1 MNLLTLQWI
10 LLQKCCIR
18 LQQNALLSRNTIK
31 KRKTNHIKI
40 KKWFDKECEN
50 LKATVMSAAK
60 DLVRYPSDPIVRGR
74 YYKLRKEY
82 NKLVEHKEHAFRE
95 NLLNKVS
102 LLESSN
108 PKTFWEIV
116 KKLRSSKTSNPA
128 DNIVP
133 HEWHEWLK
141 NLNSTSITSSD
152 AEKSISSL
160 VKRAKNFAASNHL
173 LDKVINDEEI
183 IKASKQLK
191 NGKSVVNDAICN
203 KMIKCLVHTKF
214 INVIRM
220 LFNVIL
226 TRTYFPSSWKVNY
239 IIPIFKSDDSFD
251 PNNYRG
257 ISVSSCLGKLF
268 TLVTNARRLIKF
280 LDIANTLSS
289 FQIGFRR
296 GYRTSDHVFVLNTII
311 NGYFSK
317 GKKVY
322 ACFVDFSKAYDS
334 VWRKGLLYKLIL
346 NGLSIQFISL
356 IDSMYSELK
365 AAVKLS
371 NGITPFFNSAVG
383 VRQGRNLSPLLF
395 NIFVNDIFDIFDDLK
410 CCPVKL
416 NNKPITS
423 LMYADDLLILSET
436 EDGLKESLQRLGKY
450 AKQWKM
456 KISAKKTKIMVF
468 NKQGRKLDMKV
479 KLDDLVI
486 ESCEQYPYLGT
497 ASLDEII

>member
-1 MNLLTLQWI
+1 
-10 LLQKCCIR
+10 
-18 LQQNALLSRNTIK
+18 
-31 KRKTNHIKI
+31 
-40 KKWFDKECEN
+40 
-50 LKATVMSAAK
+50 
-60 DLVRYPSDPIVRGR
+60 
-74 YYKLRKEY
+74 
-82 NKLVEHKEHAFRE
+82 
-95 NLLNKVS
+95 
-102 LLESSN
+102 
-108 PKTFWEIV
+108 
-116 KKLRSSKTSNPA
+116 
-128 DNIVP
+128 
-133 HEWHEWLK
+133 
-141 NLNSTSITSSD
+141 
-152 AEKSISSL
+152 
-160 VKRAKNFAASNHL
+160 
-173 LDKVINDEEI
+173 
-183 IKASKQLK
+183 
-191 NGKSVVNDAICN
+191 
-203 KMIKCLVHTKF
+203 MIKCLVHTKF
-214 INVIRM
+214 VDVIRM
-220 LFNVIL
+220 LFYAIL

-268 TLVTNARRLIKF
+268 TLVINERLIKF
-280 LDIANTLSS
+280 LDLENTLSS

-311 NGYFSK
+311 NSYFSK

-346 NGLSIQFISL
+346 SGLSFQFISL
-356 IDSMYSELK
+356 TDSMYSELK

-371 NGITPFFNSAVG
+371 NRITPFFNSVVG
-383 VRQGRNLSPLLF
+383 LRQGCNLSPLLF
-395 NIFVNDIFDIFDDLK
+395 NIFVNDIVDIFDDLK

-436 EDGLKESLQRLGKY
+436 EDGLKESLQRLRKY

-468 NKQGRKLDMKV
+468 NKQRRKSDMKV

-497 ASLDEII
+497 VFTPRNNFKTAQNELYKKACRAFFGYLKDVNIHAGAQITTVSKLFNSLVAPILLYNCEIWGAFMNNKKLQRVDSFVEKNKHELLQLKMAKIALGVHKKSNNMAIRGELGLCPLNIDIYIRMIKYFLHLKDLVVKGNKDLVVKGNRRWYY